1 MQIDAYS
8 TTVGKPFRVANKVEA
23 TIQALHL
30 SQNLTPSKKEGV
42 FVITHENK
50 LPIDIFGFPI
60 TLQSHT
66 RKTITV
72 YDERPYRNQNNN
84 QVTNANE
91 MVIMRL
97 AAFLQQDVA
106 TGKLTPLKQARNVTT
121 KAFADSIGNLLVNRG
136 GLGSNNM
143 IGRSQM
149 VSDEALTLKVIL
161 AYYFIGLEEPIGS
174 DVELVTINVLRN
186 IYGTDKGY
194 IVGVLEQIDHDGRLN
209 NLIDL
214 HKAIISCPTLYKL
227 KGLSFKDFLHVIG
240 TITYA
245 ALGKHIIGA
254 ACECPPLMTAFVYGA
269 VVFKAYAKTPLG
281 LQLDPKFNQKLL
293 EGFTLGIDLAYNLNG

>member
-30 SQNLTPSKKEGV
+30 SQSLTPSKKEGV
-42 FVITHENK
+42 FVLTHENK
-50 LPIDIFGFPI
+50 LPIEVFGFPI
-60 TLQSHT
+60 TLQAYN

-121 KAFADSIGNLLVNRG
+121 KAFADSIGNLLVNRAS
-136 GLGSNNM
+136 LGSNNM

-149 VSDEALTLKVIL
+149 VSDEALTLKVLL
-161 AYYFIGLEEPIGS
+161 AHYFIGLEEPIGS

-194 IVGVLEQIDHDGRLN
+194 IVTVLEQVDEPLTD
-209 NLIDL
+209 LIAL
-214 HKAIISCPTLYKL
+214 HKAIISNPTLYKL
-227 KGLSFKDFLHVIG
+227 KHLSFKDFLHVIG
-240 TITYA
+240 SITYA

-254 ACECPPLMTAFVYGA
+254 ACECPTLMTAFVYGA

>member
-8 TTVGKPFRVANKVEA
+8 TTVGKPFRVANKVEE
-23 TIQALHL
+23 TIKTLHL
-30 SQNLTPSKKEGV
+30 SKSLTPSKKEGV
-42 FVITHENK
+42 DVITHENK
-50 LPIDIFGFPI
+50 LPIAIFGFPI

-72 YDERPYRNQNNN
+72 YDERPYRDQNNN
-84 QVTNANE
+84 KVTNSNE

-106 TGKLTPLKQARNVTT
+106 TGKVTPLKQARNVTT
-121 KAFADSIGNLLVNRG
+121 KAFADSISNLLVNRAN
-136 GLGSNNM
+136 LGSNNM

-161 AYYFIGLEEPIGS
+161 AHYFIGLEEPIGS
-174 DVELVTINVLRN
+174 DVDLVTINVLRN

-194 IVGVLEQIDHDGRLN
+194 IVMVLEQLDGRLTD
-209 NLIDL
+209 LVAL
-214 HKAIISCPTLYKL
+214 HKAIITNPTLYKL
-227 KGLSFKDFLHVIG
+227 KHLSFKDFLHVIG

-245 ALGKHIIGA
+245 ALGKHIVGA
-254 ACECPPLMTAFVYGA
+254 ACECPTLMTAFVYGA

-281 LQLDPKFNQKLL
+281 MQLDPKYNQKLL
-293 EGFTLGIDLAYNLNG
+293 EGFTLGIDMAYNLNG

>member
-30 SQNLTPSKKEGV
+30 SQSLTPSKKEGV
-42 FVITHENK
+42 FVITHESK
-50 LPIDIFGFPI
+50 LPIDVFGFPI
-60 TLQSHT
+60 TLQAYN

-72 YDERPYRNQNNN
+72 YDERPYRDQNNN
-84 QVTNANE
+84 KVTNSNE

-106 TGKLTPLKQARNVTT
+106 TNNLTPLKQARNVTT
-121 KAFADSIGNLLVNRG
+121 KAFADSVGNLLINRAS
-136 GLGSNNM
+136 LGSNNM

-161 AYYFIGLEEPIGS
+161 AHYFIGLEEPIGS

-194 IVGVLEQIDHDGRLN
+194 IVGVLEQIDVDGRIS
-209 NLIDL
+209 NLVLL
-214 HKAIISCPTLYKL
+214 HKAIVSCPTLYKL
-227 KGLSFKDFLHVIG
+227 KNLSFKDFLHVIG
-240 TITYA
+240 TITFA
-245 ALGKHIIGA
+245 ALGKHIVAA
-254 ACECPPLMTAFVYGA
+254 ACECPTLMTAFVYGA
-269 VVFKAYAKTPLG
+269 VVFKSYKNTPLG

>member
-30 SQNLTPSKKEGV
+30 SQSLTPSKKEGV
-42 FVITHENK
+42 FVLTHENK
-50 LPIDIFGFPI
+50 LPIEVFGFPI
-60 TLQSHT
+60 TLQAYN

-121 KAFADSIGNLLVNRG
+121 KAFADSIGNLLVNRAS
-136 GLGSNNM
+136 LGSNNM

-149 VSDEALTLKVIL
+149 VSDEALTLKVLL
-161 AYYFIGLEEPIGS
+161 AHYFIGLEEPVGS

-194 IVGVLEQIDHDGRLN
+194 IVTVLEQVDEPLTD
-209 NLIDL
+209 LIAL
-214 HKAIISCPTLYKL
+214 HKAIISNPTLYKL
-227 KGLSFKDFLHVIG
+227 KHLSFKDFLHVIG
-240 TITYA
+240 SITYA

-254 ACECPPLMTAFVYGA
+254 ACECPTLMTAFVYGA